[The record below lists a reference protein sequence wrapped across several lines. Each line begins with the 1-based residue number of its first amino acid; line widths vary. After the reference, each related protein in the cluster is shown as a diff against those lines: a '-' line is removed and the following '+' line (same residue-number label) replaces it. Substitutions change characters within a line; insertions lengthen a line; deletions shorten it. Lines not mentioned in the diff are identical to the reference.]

1 MSDIIDL
8 TSPSNDLPMSG
19 VIEKGTREEKKDG
32 VSLTELDQLE
42 IEGWRL
48 IESPMG
54 EESHKR
60 QRQLDKAMDAPGG
73 RHSQIPSP
81 SNSSLTAR
89 IETSVRVSF
98 GQPCEADG

>member
-19 VIEKGTREEKKDG
+19 VIENGSREEKKDG
-32 VSLTELDQLE
+32 VSLTKLNQLE

-48 IESPMG
+48 IESPTG

-60 QRQLDKAMDAPGG
+60 QRQLDKAMDTWRKAF
-73 RHSQIPSP
+73 
-81 SNSSLTAR
+81 SNPITFELLFSST
-89 IETSVRVSF
+89 
-98 GQPCEADG
+98 D